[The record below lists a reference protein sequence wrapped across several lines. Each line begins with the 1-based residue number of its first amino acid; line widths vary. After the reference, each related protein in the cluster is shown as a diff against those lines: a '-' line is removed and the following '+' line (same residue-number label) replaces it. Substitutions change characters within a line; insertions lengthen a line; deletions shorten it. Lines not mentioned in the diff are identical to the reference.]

1 MLRHFSSSRKTD
13 FSQVFL
19 APFAPLCGKSVAFRI
34 RSYYPIVAH
43 LKGRNEIVTIH
54 TAQDGHRY
62 TVRSIDGRILLKSA
76 TVREIKANLPEV
88 YEQFRGTFAGPILWM
103 GE

>member
-1 MLRHFSSSRKTD
+1 MKRILIFI
-13 FSQVFL
+13 FL
-19 APFAPLCGKSVAFRI
+19 GIFAGGCQSTKN
-34 RSYYPIVAH
+34 RSATTEDTYYPTVAH
-43 LKGRNEIVTIH
+43 LKCRNEIVTIH

-62 TVRSIDGRILLKSA
+62 TIRSIEGRILLNSA
-76 TVREIKANLPEV
+76 TAKDIKANLPRV

>member
-1 MLRHFSSSRKTD
+1 MKRILIFI
-13 FSQVFL
+13 FL
-19 APFAPLCGKSVAFRI
+19 GVLAGGCQSTI
-34 RSYYPIVAH
+34 NRSATTEDTYYPIVAH